1 MSVGLDADE
10 ERGFPGARRFGTFD
24 YGGMTSLTHVER
36 TVSWSV
42 PPALLAAVLAC
53 FFLPFLTLSVR
64 GCDAGSSGSDTFRH
78 RTVTG
83 TDLVAGR
90 VTAPAAVG
98 FPEAKASMDS
108 LMLRGRRMAVLAV
121 VLTAAGLAVC
131 VGGRRSRRAAL
142 WIVSLSTAALCLV
155 PGSLSGGWRGLQP
168 ADPEQLQPYEMIDAY
183 PAVGWTLA
191 AIASVAATCLIAWLL
206 ARPAAL
212 PRPPAGRRAIA
223 ACIDI
228 LLVSVAA
235 GIAGRVLHVV
245 VGDAGISYVLGWL
258 AVGAV
263 YWILFEGL
271 SGHATVGKRCC
282 DLAVIGADGSRIGAP
297 RAAVRF
303 AGRAVWGVVFVAA
316 FWFDS
321 FMWPGFCLWLAAAVF
336 ALWGPGGRAP
346 HDLLAGTA
354 VTVVRR

>member
-1 MSVGLDADE
+1 
-10 ERGFPGARRFGTFD
+10 
-24 YGGMTSLTHVER
+24 MTSRTQVER
-36 TVSWSV
+36 TVSWSA
-42 PPALLAAVLAC
+42 PPALLVVVLAC

-64 GCDAGSSGSDTFRH
+64 GCDASGSGSDTFRH

-98 FPEAKASMDS
+98 FPDAKASMDS
-108 LMLRGRRMAVLAV
+108 LMVRGRRMAVLAV

-131 VGGRRSRRAAL
+131 IGGRRFRRAAL
-142 WIVSLSTAALCLV
+142 WIVSLSTAALSLV
-155 PGSLSGGWRGLQP
+155 PGSLSGGWRGPEP
-168 ADPEQLQPYEMIDAY
+168 ADPRQIQPYETIDAV
-183 PAVGWTLA
+183 PAAGWTLA
-191 AIASVAATCLIAWLL
+191 AVASVAAACLIAWLL
-206 ARPAAL
+206 ARPAAV
-212 PRPPAGRRAIA
+212 PRPPARSRALA
-223 ACIDI
+223 ASVDI

-235 GIAGRVLHVV
+235 FIPGQVARVV
-245 VGDAGISYVLGWL
+245 VRDADISYVLGWL
-258 AVGAV
+258 AAGAA
-263 YWILFEGL
+263 YWALFEGL

-282 DLAVIGADGSRIGAP
+282 DLAVIGADGSRVGAA

-303 AGRAVWGVVFVAA
+303 AVRAVWGVVFVAA

-321 FMWPGFCLWLAAAVF
+321 FMWPAFCLWLAAAAF

-354 VTVVRR
+354 VTTVRR